1 MPFLKGQLS
10 GELLRSNPLGIILDI
25 VLAFVLALVISWVYK
40 RTHRGLSYSKSFVF
54 TLVVLAPLVATVML
68 LIGNSLAKAFTLVG
82 AFTII
87 RFRTA
92 IKDTRDVAY
101 IFWVLVTGMATGT
114 GNYYIAVVSTVLVL
128 AIVMFLSKTNFG
140 SIRNYDHIVSF
151 TIDTGRAPNDVYKSL
166 FEKYLRMNSMLN
178 VNSRQ
183 AGSKLEFT
191 FNVAF
196 LSDNQVANFVSELR
210 GTPGVESVNLLT
222 AKDDIEY

>member
-1 MPFLKGQLS
+1 M
-10 GELLRSNPLGIILDI
+10 RSNPLGIIFDI
-25 VLAFVLALVISWVYK
+25 VLAFALALVISWVYK
-40 RTHRGLSYSKSFVF
+40 RTHHGFSYSKSFVF

-101 IFWVLVTGMATGT
+101 IFWALVTGMAAGT
-114 GNYYIAVVSTVLVL
+114 GNYYIAVVSTVLVF

-151 TIDTGRAPNDVYKSL
+151 TVDTGRAPNDVYKAL
-166 FEKYLRMNSMLN
+166 FTKYLKTSSMLN
-178 VNSRQ
+178 VNSRAQ
-183 AGSKLEFT
+183 AAKLEFT

-196 LSDNQVANFVSELR
+196 LDESKINNFVSELR
-210 GTPGVESVNLLT
+210 ATSGVENVNLLT